1 MNANKKLKILI
12 VDDKIENL
20 VALETVLAG
29 MDVEFI
35 RALSGNEAL
44 TLTLH
49 HQFALGI
56 IDIQMPGIDGYET
69 VQLLHDDPN
78 TEFFPVIFVSA
89 IYKEEFHVIKGIE
102 SGAVDFISK
111 PIVPEILKGKVKV
124 FLELHKQKEALHA
137 LNEELFEAKEVAIAA
152 SRTKSMFLANMS
164 HEIRTPMNGIIG
176 VAEMLRSTDMDKE
189 QKELLRIIEI
199 SGNNLLIIINDIL
212 DFSKIETGNIKLE
225 HIDID
230 LIKEI
235 EQTLTLMRFKAQQK
249 GIKLN
254 SFFPKDI
261 PRFVKGDPVRI
272 KQIIINLVG
281 NALKFT
287 DVGTIDIIVE
297 KIKEFDDKFVLR
309 FEVQDTGIGISSE
322 NIDLLFNAFSQADI
336 SYTRK
341 FGGTGLG
348 LAISCELCK
357 LMDGKMGVESEVGYG
372 SKFWFTVELEKGTK
386 PLEDKYD
393 DENFEY
399 DANYDIPMKVLL
411 AEDNAINQKVEKYAL
426 EKFGHKVEIAN
437 DGQIAVDMF
446 LKNDYD
452 LILMDIQMPVM
463 DGISATKEIRK
474 KEKELNKIEPIR
486 IVALTASVMEGDVE
500 RFLAAGMD
508 DVISKPFKMKD
519 MMKLFNPKSVTT
531 KTS

>member
-1 MNANKKLKILI
+1 MNTKERLKILI
-12 VDDKIENL
+12 VDDKVENL

-29 MDVEFI
+29 LDVEFI

-49 HQFALGI
+49 HKFALGI

-111 PIVPEILKGKVKV
+111 PIVPEILKGKVRV
-124 FLELHKQKEALHA
+124 FLELHRQKEALYS
-137 LNEELFEAKEVAIAA
+137 LNQELFEAKEVAIAA

-230 LIKEI
+230 IIKEI
-235 EQTLTLMRFKAQQK
+235 EQTLILMRFKAQQK
-249 GIKLN
+249 GVKLN
-254 SFFPKDI
+254 SHFPKDI
-261 PRFVKGDPVRI
+261 PRYVKGDPVRI

-287 DVGTIDIIVE
+287 DVGTIDIILE
-297 KIKEFDDKFVLR
+297 KIKEFDNKFVLKV
-309 FEVQDTGIGISSE
+309 EVKDTGIGISND
-322 NIDLLFNAFSQADI
+322 NINLLFNAFSQADI

-348 LAISCELCK
+348 LAISFELCK
-357 LMDGKMGVESEVGYG
+357 LMDGKMGVESEVGQG
-372 SKFWFTVELEKGTK
+372 STFWFTLELEKGQK
-386 PLEDKYD
+386 PLDDKYD
-393 DENFEY
+393 DENLEY
-399 DANYDIPMKVLL
+399 NTDFDKHFKVLL

-426 EKFGHKVEIAN
+426 EKFGHTVEIAQN
-437 DGQIAVDMF
+437 GQIAVDMF
-446 LKNDYD
+446 TKNKYD

-463 DGISATKEIRK
+463 DGINATKLIRK
-474 KEKELNKIEPIR
+474 KEKELDPKNHIR
-486 IVALTASVMEGDVE
+486 IVALTACVMEGDVE
-500 RFLAAGMD
+500 KFIEAGMD

-519 MMKLFNPKSVTT
+519 MMKLFNTDSKLQ
-531 KTS
+531 K